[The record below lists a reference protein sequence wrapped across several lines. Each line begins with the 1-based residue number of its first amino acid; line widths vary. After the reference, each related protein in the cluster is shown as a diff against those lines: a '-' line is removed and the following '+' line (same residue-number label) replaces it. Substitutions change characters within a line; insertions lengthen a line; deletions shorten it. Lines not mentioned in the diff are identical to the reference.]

1 MIDFLQR
8 VPLFSKLNEQ
18 QLQQISNICQRR
30 SHKAGTV
37 LFQEKEPGSVFYIVY
52 SGSVKIYTTAS
63 SGEEKIFTIFKSGES
78 FGELSLFDG
87 KPRSTSAAAL
97 EDSILITIA
106 APQFLELCEANFAI
120 TLCIMQEL
128 CQRLRDTNQHVNDL
142 TFLDARTRVIKSL
155 ILLANKNGIRDGHLI
170 RIKMALNYDE
180 LAQMASVQ
188 RNILIQVTRDLQ
200 EKSILFFASNE
211 FILDI
216 SKLR

>member
-1 MIDFLQR
+1 MIDFFR
-8 VPLFSKLNEQ
+8 KVPLFSKLDDQ
-18 QLQQISNICQRR
+18 QLQQLVNISQRKT
-30 SHKAGTV
+30 HKAGTV
-37 LFQEKEPGSVFYIVY
+37 LFHEKELGAVFYIVY
-52 SGSVKIYTTAS
+52 SGSVKIYTTAQ

-87 KPRSTSAAAL
+87 KPRSTSAATL

-106 APQFLELCEANFAI
+106 APQFIQLCQENFAI

-128 CQRLRDTNQHVNDL
+128 CQRLRDTNQHVYDL

-155 ILLANKNGIRDGHLI
+155 ILLANKNGIREGNRI

-188 RNILIQVTRDLQ
+188 KNILMQVTRDLQ
-200 EKSILFFASNE
+200 EKEILMFAPSE
-211 FILDI
+211 FVLDI